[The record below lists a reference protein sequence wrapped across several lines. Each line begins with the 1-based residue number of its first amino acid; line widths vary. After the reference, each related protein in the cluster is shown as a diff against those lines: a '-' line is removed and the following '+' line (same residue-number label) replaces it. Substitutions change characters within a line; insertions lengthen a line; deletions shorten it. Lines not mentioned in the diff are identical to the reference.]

1 MRQLSIL
8 ITALAVLVLSACS
21 ITNQV
26 HFNKDYSGN
35 YAMIVDL
42 GDAMEMFKSF
52 DPSIEDSLQTQGA
65 EDPLGGLISTEDR
78 MKFDSMFATMDGISN
93 ANYDVG
99 EDYVVTMSFDF
110 EDIDALNNLFEKWAS
125 DAADAASSQPE
136 MAGLGGLGS
145 MAAPSFTRDGKTI
158 THMAEMPLD
167 PEDLGGEVEGMDEM
181 DMSSMLDGFAGMM
194 DYQVVMTFDR
204 KIKSVGGE
212 GFDILSQEKKSLKTR
227 VDMGHLMDSG
237 SYKIAVQLK

>member
-8 ITALAVLVLSACS
+8 LATVAVIVFSACS

-42 GDAMEMFKSF
+42 GDMMEMAKSF
-52 DPSIEDSLQTQGA
+52 DPSMEDSLSIDG
-65 EDPLGGLISTEDR
+65 DPLGELISEEDR
-78 MKFDSMFATMDGISN
+78 ARFDSMFASMEGISN
-93 ANYDVG
+93 ANYVVDK
-99 EDYVVTMSFDF
+99 DYVMTMSFDF
-110 EDIDALNNLFEKWAS
+110 EDIDALNGLFEKWMS
-125 DAADAASSQPE
+125 DAADAANSQPE
-136 MAGLGGLGS
+136 FGDMGGLGGFGS
-145 MAAPSFTRDGKTI
+145 MAAPSFTKDGKTI
-158 THMAEMPLD
+158 IHTAEMPLD
-167 PEDLGGEVEGMDEM
+167 PGQMGEAEGMDDM
-181 DMSSMLDGFAGMM
+181 DISSMMDGFAGMM

-212 GFDILSQEKKSLKTR
+212 GYDILSQEKKSLKTR
-227 VDMGHLMDSG
+227 IDMKHLMESG